1 MKVYLADALPPEAV
15 TALESLGC
23 TVVNNP
29 GAAESDLGQ
38 GLDDAAVLIVRSTK
52 VNADCIAHSPSLSL
66 VIRAGA
72 GVNNIDLE
80 AASRR
85 GVFVANCP
93 GQNAIAVAE
102 LAFGLMLSADRRIP
116 ENVADFRNGIWNK
129 ALYSKADGL
138 YGKTLGVLGT
148 GGIGRELIRRAQA
161 FGMQVVAWSR
171 SLTPEAAGVLGVTH
185 AANPRAVA
193 AACDVLSVHVAL
205 TPQTRGL
212 VSQDVLAS
220 LHDGALVVNTARAE
234 VVDEDAL
241 FAELSAGRLNA
252 AVDVFSDEPEGKSG
266 EVSHRLA
273 DLPNCH
279 VTHHIGASTKQAQI
293 AVAMDAVDIV
303 RGYTQEGTVR
313 NWVNRCRQTLAPW
326 QLVVRHYDRPG
337 VLANVLSELKSAGIN
352 VQELDNVIFDGK
364 ETASCSIQLDAR
376 PGEPVLAAIRERS
389 DEVIGVALLESPPS

>member
-1 MKVYLADALPPEAV
+1 MNVYLADKLPPVALD
-15 TALESLGC
+15 ALESLGC
-23 TVVNNP
+23 TVTENP
-29 GAAESDLGQ
+29 GATAADLASGV
-38 GLDDAAVLIVRSTK
+38 GEAMVLIVRSTK
-52 VNADCIAHSPSLSL
+52 VNAECIANSPSLSL

-102 LAFGLMLSADRRIP
+102 LAFGLILAADRRIP
-116 ENVADFRNGIWNK
+116 ENVADFRGGIWNK
-129 ALYSKADGL
+129 ALYSKADGV

-148 GGIGRELIRRAQA
+148 GGIGREVIRRAQA
-161 FGMQVVAWSR
+161 FGMNVVAWSR
-171 SLTPEAAGVLGVTH
+171 SLTPEGARILGVDR
-185 AANPRAVA
+185 AESAQAVA

-212 VSQDVLAS
+212 VSRDVLAA

-241 FAELSAGRLNA
+241 FDELSAGRLNA
-252 AVDVFSDEPEGKSG
+252 AVDVFEGEPEGKGG
-266 EVSHRLA
+266 EVTHRFSGLA
-273 DLPNCH
+273 NCY
-279 VTHHIGASTKQAQI
+279 VTHHIGASTNQAQI

-303 RGYTQEGTVR
+303 RGYMQEGTVR
-313 NWVNRCRQTLAPW
+313 NWINRCRQTLAPW

-364 ETASCSIQLDAR
+364 ETASCSIQLDAQ
-376 PGEPVLAAIRERS
+376 PDTEVLSAIRSRS
-389 DEVIGVALLESPPS
+389 DEVISAALLQSAAS

>member
-1 MKVYLADALPPEAV
+1 MNVYLADKLPPVALD
-15 TALESLGC
+15 ALESLGC
-23 TVVNNP
+23 TVTENP
-29 GAAESDLGQ
+29 GATAADLASGV
-38 GLDDAAVLIVRSTK
+38 GEAMVLIVRSTK
-52 VNADCIAHSPSLSL
+52 VNAECIANSPSLSL

-102 LAFGLMLSADRRIP
+102 LAFGLILAADRRIP
-116 ENVADFRNGIWNK
+116 DNVADFRNGMWNK
-129 ALYSKADGL
+129 ALYSKADGV

-148 GGIGRELIRRAQA
+148 GGIGREVIRRAQA
-161 FGMQVVAWSR
+161 FGMNVVAWSR
-171 SLTPEAAGVLGVTH
+171 SLTPEGARILGVDRAESAH
-185 AANPRAVA
+185 AVA

-205 TPQTRGL
+205 TPQTKGL
-212 VSQDVLAS
+212 VSRDVLAA

-241 FAELSAGRLNA
+241 FDELSAGRLNA
-252 AVDVFSDEPEGKSG
+252 AVDVFGGEPEGKGG
-266 EVSHRLA
+266 EVAHRFSGLA
-273 DLPNCH
+273 NCY
-279 VTHHIGASTKQAQI
+279 VTHHIGASTNQAQI

-303 RGYTQEGTVR
+303 RGYMQEGTVR
-313 NWVNRCRQTLAPW
+313 NWINRCRQTLAPW

-364 ETASCSIQLDAR
+364 ETASCSIQLDAQ
-376 PGEPVLAAIRERS
+376 PDTDVLSAIRSRS
-389 DEVIGVALLESPPS
+389 DEVISAALLQSAAT